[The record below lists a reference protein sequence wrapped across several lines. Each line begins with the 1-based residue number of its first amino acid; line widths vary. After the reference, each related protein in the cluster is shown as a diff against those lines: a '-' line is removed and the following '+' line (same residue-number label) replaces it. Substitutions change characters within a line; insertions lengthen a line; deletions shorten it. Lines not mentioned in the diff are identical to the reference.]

1 MNDYTEFLLSKYN
14 SDIKILDISNKNI
27 KGILDLKKYKEL

>member
-14 SDIKILDISNKNI
+14 SDIEILDISNKNI
-27 KGILDLKKYKEL
+27 KNYKKYK